1 MQQVFDRYINYLTAE
16 KNASRYTVRNYTTDL
31 LGGTTEKGQKGFFQF
46 LRLKD
51 VDSLN
56 QVDRHTI
63 REYLGWLSEQGVV
76 GNSINRRLSAIR
88 SLFKY
93 LVREDI
99 LSSDPTEMITS
110 RKRDQYLPSVLS
122 VEEVVRLLEA
132 PDLSKAEGLRDR
144 ALIELLYASGL
155 RISELVGLDLE
166 HIKLGTNEIRV
177 HRGKGIKDR
186 MVLIGEP
193 AVRALED
200 YLAHGRP
207 ELSGKRSSSALFLA
221 QTGERLIDRT
231 VQKTLGKHA
240 RAAGIGRRVHPH
252 VLRHTF
258 ATHMLDGG
266 ADLRVVQELL
276 GHALLSSTQVYTQVS
291 KGQARKVYLSAHPLA
306 KTEEEGV
313 QDEVPAG

>member
-1 MQQVFDRYINYLTAE
+1 MQEVFDTYINYLTAE
-16 KNASRYTVRNYTTDL
+16 KGASRYTVRNYSADL

-46 LRLKD
+46 LRLRE
-51 VDSLN
+51 VDTLD
-56 QVDRHTI
+56 QVDRQII
-63 REYLGWLSEQGVV
+63 RDYLGWLSEQGVAR
-76 GNSINRRLSAIR
+76 NSINRRLSAIR
-88 SLFKY
+88 SFFKY
-93 LVREDI
+93 LVREEI
-99 LSSDPTEMITS
+99 FSSSPAEMIISS
-110 RKRDQYLPSVLS
+110 RRDQYLPSVLS

-155 RISELVGLDLE
+155 RISELVRLDLE
-166 HIKLGTNEIRV
+166 HINLSTNEIRV

-193 AVRALED
+193 AAEALQD

-207 ELSGKRSSSALFLA
+207 ELRDRGSDNALFLG
-221 QTGERLIDRT
+221 QTGERLIERM
-231 VQKTLGKHA
+231 VQKIVGKHA

-276 GHALLSSTQVYTQVS
+276 GHAHLSSTQVYTHVS
-291 KGQARKVYLSAHPLA
+291 KAQSRKVYLSAHPMA
-306 KTEEEGV
+306 TTGKEEG
-313 QDEVPAG
+313 QGEEPAA